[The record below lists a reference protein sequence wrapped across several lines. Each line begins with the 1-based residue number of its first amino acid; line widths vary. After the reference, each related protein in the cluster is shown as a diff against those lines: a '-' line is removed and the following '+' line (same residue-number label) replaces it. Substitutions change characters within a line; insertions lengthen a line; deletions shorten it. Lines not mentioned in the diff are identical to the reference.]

1 MKSRSSLIRFL
12 IPVVIFVLAT
22 ACQYDVP
29 VKEMAAAKTA
39 IEEAKIYDADK
50 HAPEDLK
57 NAEDLLYKSHEFVN
71 TGKTE
76 EAKQAANDAF
86 AAAVEAEKK
95 ALPPYTAIVL
105 KKADDAYAEADQA
118 YAEKFS
124 SEKFAQAGMLLS
136 EAASLN
142 EKTEYKKASESAEQ
156 SYKLSVAARDESL
169 QNSSS
174 VESEV
179 KSAEERMFQ
188 LKDDKYSSAAESNLT
203 VAAAS
208 IEKAKQDIEKKDYKS
223 ALKEADAAKKE
234 LDTASELI
242 RKQKV
247 TATIQEL
254 RNEINGMQG
263 KSEAA
268 DVKQDLDNAVVEL
281 NGAEAS
287 LEQNNITDAEL
298 RIDNAKKLISSS
310 NDKMSKQNAL
320 AAIDK
325 AEKLL
330 AQAREKDAGKKYS
343 ENLDRAGT
351 VIVTGKTAIEAGK
364 FGEGVASA
372 EEAESIINTVLNS
385 LEAAAADLAV
395 KSENERKTDSETKK
409 DEPKKDEAKV
419 EEKAKKETGR
429 IYVVKWRKKN
439 TDCLWRIA
447 ETVYKDASYW
457 PAIYLANRDQIKDPD
472 LIFPGQR
479 FSIPPK
485 PQKRPSYKKIRE
497 QIKAESEKQNIT
509 EPEDKAKEE
518 TKDQV
523 KTETKDQN
531 NTETK
536 EKNDTET
543 KDQTKTE
550 TMDNSKTETKEQ
562 TEAESK

>member
-1 MKSRSSLIRFL
+1 MKNRSSLLRFL
-12 IPVVIFVLAT
+12 VPVIVFVLAT

-29 VKEMAAAKTA
+29 VKEMSAAKTA
-39 IEEAKIYDADK
+39 IEEAKFYDADK
-50 HAPEDLK
+50 HAPEEIK
-57 NAEDLLYKSHEFVN
+57 NAEDLLIKSHEFVKSE
-71 TGKTE
+71 KTD
-76 EAKQAANDAF
+76 EAKQAANDAY

-95 ALPPYTAIVL
+95 ALPLYTAIEL
-105 KKADDAYAEADQA
+105 KKADDAYAEADRA
-118 YAEKFS
+118 YSEKYS
-124 SEKFAQAGMLLS
+124 SEKFTQAGTLLS

-142 EKTEYKKASESAEQ
+142 EKTEYKKASESAQQ
-156 SYKLSVAARDESL
+156 SYRLSVAAREESL
-169 QNSSS
+169 QNSSA
-174 VESEV
+174 VEGEV
-179 KSAEERMFQ
+179 KSTEERIFQ
-188 LKDDKYSSAAESNLT
+188 MKDDKFSSAAESNLA

-208 IEKAKQDIEKKDYKS
+208 IEKAKKDIEKKDYKAS
-223 ALKEADAAKKE
+223 LKEVDAAKKE

-247 TATIQEL
+247 TAAIQEL
-254 RNEINGMQG
+254 RTEINGLQG

-298 RIDNAKKLISSS
+298 RIDNAKRLISSS

-330 AQAREKDAGKKYS
+330 AQAREKDTDKKYS
-343 ENLDRAGT
+343 ENLDKAGT
-351 VIVTGKTAIEAGK
+351 VIGTGKTAVDAGK
-364 FGEGVASA
+364 YGEGIASA

-395 KSENERKTDSETKK
+395 KAENERKTGVEAKKDETKK
-409 DEPKKDEAKV
+409 DEPKV
-419 EEKAKKETGR
+419 EEKAKTETGK

-485 PQKRPSYKKIRE
+485 PQKRLSYKKIKE
-497 QIKAESEKQNIT
+497 QLKAEAEKQ
-509 EPEDKAKEE
+509 KS
-518 TKDQV
+518 V
-523 KTETKDQN
+523 
-531 NTETK
+531 
-536 EKNDTET
+536 ET
-543 KDQTKTE
+543 KDQTKTDTE
-550 TMDNSKTETKEQ
+550 DNTNTETKEQ
-562 TEAESK
+562 TKAESK